1 MISPV
6 NHNASY
12 LFEIDGLTVWERLR
26 SVRNF
31 LSDRRKALKISEY
44 GVKKYERDIA
54 KLGNSDEDQD
64 TKFEMELNKEDTYQA
79 VDVCR
84 REVEFL
90 EQFEKELMEL
100 ADQQRIP
107 GKTDDEMY
115 ELNYYNEIVARNVRK
130 VHAEIVTLGSIVPST
145 MEQLLR
151 CPPALK
157 LVCEQN
163 ILNYDNIKQLAF
175 GETTN
180 KYLNLFDSQKS
191 NTSPK
196 LTYNIESDKENEK
209 DIE

>member
-44 GVKKYERDIA
+44 GVKKYERDII
-54 KLGNSDEDQD
+54 KLGDSDKDQD
-64 TKFEMELNKEDTYQA
+64 TKFQMELNKEDVYQS

-130 VHAEIVTLGSIVPST
+130 VHTEVITTGVISPST
-145 MEQLLR
+145 MEQLFR

-163 ILNYDNIKQLAF
+163 ILNYDGIKQIAF

-180 KYLNLFDSQKS
+180 NHLKLFDVQNS
-191 NTSPK
+191 NTVSK

>member
-12 LFEIDGLTVWERLR
+12 LFEVDGLTVWERLR

-44 GVKKYERDIA
+44 SVKKYERDIA

-64 TKFEMELNKEDTYQA
+64 TRFEMELHKDDTYQA

-100 ADQQRIP
+100 AEQQRIA

-130 VHAEIVTLGSIVPST
+130 AHTEVITSGLISPNT
-145 MEQLLR
+145 MDMLLR

-163 ILNYDNIKQLAF
+163 ILNYDNIKQLTF
-175 GETTN
+175 GKTTN
-180 KYLNLFDSQKS
+180 NHLKLFDVQNS
-191 NTSPK
+191 NTIAK
-196 LTYNIESDKENEK
+196 ITYNIESDEENEK
-209 DIE
+209 NIE